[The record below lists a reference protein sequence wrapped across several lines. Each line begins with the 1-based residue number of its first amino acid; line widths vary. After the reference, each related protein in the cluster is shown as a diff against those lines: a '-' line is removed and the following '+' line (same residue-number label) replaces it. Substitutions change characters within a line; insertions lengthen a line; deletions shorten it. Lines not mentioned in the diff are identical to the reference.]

1 MFTKKLENLW
11 FNVVTMSEGV
21 KEITDVAK
29 AIRQDTQQLVAQTK
43 KQKEDVQPPPKTHD
57 QCCQTDTPP
66 TVQDV
71 NVQTDEP
78 TTTHERTT
86 TNESGTQTTDEPQTD
101 YVALKRQCEVQQ
113 ITIRDFTSKHNLM
126 VELNAKCQTSSTEL
140 EAQKVA
146 YAKLTK
152 AYQKTTT
159 NLSLEV
165 EKRKVLELKN
175 TELEKDKVYLR
186 DSLQT
191 YQNFEKNINE
201 NTKILKISKL
211 KRKLPLSDPTNA
223 VLSKKVRN
231 KRFS

>member
-1 MFTKKLENLW
+1 
-11 FNVVTMSEGV
+11 
-21 KEITDVAK
+21 
-29 AIRQDTQQLVAQTK
+29 
-43 KQKEDVQPPPKTHD
+43 
-57 QCCQTDTPP
+57 
-66 TVQDV
+66 
-71 NVQTDEP
+71 
-78 TTTHERTT
+78 
-86 TNESGTQTTDEPQTD
+86 
-101 YVALKRQCEVQQ
+101 
-113 ITIRDFTSKHNLM
+113 
-126 VELNAKCQTSSTEL
+126 
-140 EAQKVA
+140 
-146 YAKLTK
+146 
-152 AYQKTTT
+152 
-159 NLSLEV
+159 LSLEV